1 MKAKVLNAMWK
12 KAYNRLNRT
21 REWASTSNYSS
32 FSSVHR
38 TSAEADAPT
47 TAYVKSANNTSDI
60 RNLGKESQCDVHPLV
75 RESAVARL
83 LVEGEFNKI

>member
-21 REWASTSNYSS
+21 REWATSSNYST
-32 FSSVHR
+32 FPPVHR
-38 TSAEADAPT
+38 AATEVDVPST
-47 TAYVKSANNTSDI
+47 HVKSANNTSDI
-60 RNLGKESQCDVHPLV
+60 RNLGRESQYDVHPLV

-83 LVEGEFNKI
+83 LVEGM